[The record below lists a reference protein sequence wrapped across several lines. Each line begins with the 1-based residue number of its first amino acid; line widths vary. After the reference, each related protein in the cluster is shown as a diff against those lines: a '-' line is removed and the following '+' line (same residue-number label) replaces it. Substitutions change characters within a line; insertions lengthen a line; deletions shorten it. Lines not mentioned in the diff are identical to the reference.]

1 MHRRKKNY
9 VCFQVCHFFPAR
21 AESPLLTC
29 FCAFFQ
35 TVTRVGGGIISYFI
49 NDSTVLFISRLFFI
63 VLEIISDFYLAF

>member
-1 MHRRKKNY
+1 MHRRKKEL
-9 VCFQVCHFFPAR
+9 C
-21 AESPLLTC
+21 
-29 FCAFFQ
+29 Q